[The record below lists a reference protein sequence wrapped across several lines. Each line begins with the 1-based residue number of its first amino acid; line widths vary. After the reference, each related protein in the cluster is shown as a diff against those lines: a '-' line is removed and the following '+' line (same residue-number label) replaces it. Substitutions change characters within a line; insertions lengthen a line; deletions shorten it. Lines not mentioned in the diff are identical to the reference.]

1 MHERGAKHTGG
12 IVLITKEHVCVY
24 YQEFRT
30 STTELERALSQSRIN
45 CNSAQLCGERDE
57 NLITQSTNLAG

>member
-1 MHERGAKHTGG
+1 M
-12 IVLITKEHVCVY
+12 LITKEHVCVY

-45 CNSAQLCGERDE
+45 CNSAQLCGEKDE
-57 NLITQSTNLAG
+57 GLTPSQRTLPADSVY